1 MSADPGAVLDKTDPG
16 ADVQGR
22 FSYQH
27 CYAAIQ
33 CLRLI
38 DGELEAVFCE
48 NHEDILLRK
57 QGGQYEAL
65 QIKTRRFD
73 LEPFAADDDEV
84 LKSVGRFSKLEK
96 MYPGRFDAFHFVTN
110 HGFRN
115 DKESGKNLKYV
126 RDEIVVRGNVEGL
139 TKANKLRKF
148 VIAVSVASGCTESEV
163 VVALKKLVLS
173 GHQTDLERPFKDLR
187 EALGEARDF
196 RKTQTLETVSKM
208 ADNLIFLCYR
218 ASSSAL
224 GGGVADLYGLAM
236 DFNAQRDALLLT
248 GKAITANMVEQVIT
262 DSLIVGADN
271 LLVSSGGESAD
282 ALPPGFDVMV
292 EKLAGGGLEI
302 ERVDLLKDYKAS
314 LEKMYMTWLYRDGQA
329 TANQRLEHIKTLV
342 KGDCV
347 EAKIAVAQP
356 GQRYAGTM
364 YANLRS
370 LLEHRLATATLPL
383 FNCSQEHLL
392 GAAAML
398 TEECQVWW
406 SDKFALKSPQ

>member
-1 MSADPGAVLDKTDPG
+1 MSVDPGAVLDKTDPG

-38 DGELEAVFCE
+38 DGELDAVFCE

-57 QGGQYEAL
+57 CGGQYEAL

-84 LKSVGRFSKLEK
+84 LKSIGRFAKLERT
-96 MYPGRFDAFHFVTN
+96 YPDRFDAFHFVTN

-115 DKESGKNLKYV
+115 DKASGKNIQYV
-126 RDEIVVRGNVEGL
+126 RDEIVALGTVDGL

-148 VIAVSVASGCTESEV
+148 VIAASAVSGCSESDV
-163 VVALKKLVLS
+163 VAALKKLVLS

-187 EALGEARDF
+187 EVVGETRDF
-196 RKTQTLETVSKM
+196 RKTQTLDTVSKM
-208 ADNLIFLCYR
+208 ADNLLFLCYR

-236 DFNAQRDALLLT
+236 DFDAQRDALLLT
-248 GKAITANMVEQVIT
+248 GKEITADMVEQVIA
-262 DSLIVGADN
+262 DSLVVGADN
-271 LLVSSGGESAD
+271 LLVSSGGVSAD
-282 ALPPGFDVMV
+282 VLPPGFDVMV
-292 EKLAGGGLEI
+292 EKLEGGGLQMA
-302 ERVDLLKDYKAS
+302 RVDLLKDYKAS
-314 LEKMYMTWLYRDGQA
+314 LETMYMKWLHRHGPA
-329 TANQRLEHIKTLV
+329 VANERLGHIKAQV
-342 KGDCV
+342 KDDCV
-347 EAKIAVAQP
+347 EAQIEAEQP
-356 GQRYAGTM
+356 GQKYASTM
-364 YANLRS
+364 YAELRS
-370 LLEHRLATATLPL
+370 LLEHRLATTSLPL
-383 FNCSQEHLL
+383 FDCSREHLL

-406 SDKFALKSPQ
+406 SDKFALKSTQ